1 VLVFLAFD
9 LLLVLS
15 IIFYIILVIHS
26 PSPSNSR
33 VFFFFFFSSQKF
45 LIAWKQKKK
54 KTRIFCH
61 KWLML
66 YKIFIRKSG
75 NFYFYFLGKCCHFWG
90 LPKSLLS
97 LCCCLEKSLRKLS
110 SINATSTLECS
121 LPTFLLQKKNIY
133 IYNKAYYNLIS
144 KDSNFYQGPMVTP
157 LPMDITR
164 LVPILLSRPIRLN
177 HV

>member
-1 VLVFLAFD
+1 MDLAIDWLPTASLLFMLIESLPILCTKCCFHQSACFLGFWFVISIVNF
-9 LLLVLS
+9 LLYY
-15 IIFYIILVIHS
+15 FGHYS

-121 LPTFLLQKKNIY
+121 LPTFLLQKKN
-133 IYNKAYYNLIS
+133 
-144 KDSNFYQGPMVTP
+144 
-157 LPMDITR
+157 
-164 LVPILLSRPIRLN
+164 
-177 HV
+177 